1 MNRIEIFA
9 EVETSST
16 QELFALM
23 RTCAE
28 TALAEAGAVFEAGID
43 ITIVDAET
51 IRGMNREHRCKDA
64 VTDVLSFPMFDFCN
78 GTAQEPL
85 ETDPE
90 TGCVMLGDMVIC
102 LDRAEEQAAEYGH
115 SVQRECGYLTIH
127 SVLHLLGFDHE
138 RGEEDRMLMREKEKA
153 CLRLLSLFREDDV

>member
-1 MNRIEIFA
+1 MNQIEIFA
-9 EVETSST
+9 EVETSDAHA
-16 QELFALM
+16 LFARM

-28 TALAEAGAVFEAGID
+28 AALKEAGANFDACID

-51 IRGMNREHRCKDA
+51 IREMNRDHRNKDA
-64 VTDVLSFPMFDFCN
+64 VTDVLSFPMFAFLN
-78 GTAQEPL
+78 GAAQEPL

-138 RGEEDRMLMREKEKA
+138 RDETDRALMREKEKA
-153 CLRLLSLFREDDV
+153 CLRSLSLFREDDA